1 MITKLFARRFATAVG
16 INRKAKI
23 LRLADKFVNERTSLI
38 ENSVGLLL
46 NLKREDVD
54 LYDV

>member
-16 INRKAKI
+16 INREAKI

-38 ENSVGLLL
+38 ENSVGLLI